1 MGANLKAPSMRLDY
15 FSMDILECQEDF
27 ITFSCVFYGLLLYW
41 ARKWV
46 SFPQEVFFMKTKYW
60 IILLA
65 VLLLL
70 SGAGGIALMNAN
82 ADAAFAEIISDGELL
97 YTLPLSLDTIVTVTA
112 PNGGQNVITV
122 KDGKIAVTDA
132 TCPDHYCMVRG
143 FCSGGTQIVCLPN
156 RLVIAFT
163 GEQEIDG
170 MIG

>member
-1 MGANLKAPSMRLDY
+1 
-15 FSMDILECQEDF
+15 
-27 ITFSCVFYGLLLYW
+27 
-41 ARKWV
+41 
-46 SFPQEVFFMKTKYW
+46 MKTKYW

-65 VLLLL
+65 ILLLL
-70 SGAGGIALMNAN
+70 SGAGGIALMNTN
-82 ADAAFAEIISDGELL
+82 QDAAFAEIISDGELL
-97 YTLPLSLDTIVTVTA
+97 YTLPLSIDTVVTVTA

-132 TCPDHYCMVRG
+132 TCPDHYCMERG